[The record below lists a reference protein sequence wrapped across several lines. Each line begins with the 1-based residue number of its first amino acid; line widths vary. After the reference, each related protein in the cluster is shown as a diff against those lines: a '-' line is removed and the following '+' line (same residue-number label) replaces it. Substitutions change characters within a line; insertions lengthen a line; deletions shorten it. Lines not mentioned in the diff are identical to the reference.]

1 MNRIVTFLKKES
13 IFTIIAILAII
24 SCFFVKP
31 SAAYLDYIN
40 WKTIILLFVM
50 MVIVQTLN
58 VLGIFNKL
66 VYILLN
72 KVKTTRNLVFVL
84 VFICFFTSILITN
97 DIALITFVPFAI
109 IALKKANSEHLMIYT
124 VVLQTIGANMGSM
137 LLPTGSPHNI
147 LAYTVSGVPFYS
159 FMLLLL
165 PYVVISG
172 IFLFILCLI
181 VKSKEIDI
189 EIKEEANTG
198 NESFFKQV
206 FCGVDY
212 VLLLTFIAFFIFTG
226 NIENIEAISLIFKNI
241 IVGNEL
247 VCSILAS
254 QVISNVPATML
265 ITGFSTN
272 YEPII
277 IGINIGGLGSLVASL
292 ANLISY
298 KIYVN
303 EYPDSKLKF
312 IKEFSIYNVV
322 LMVILL
328 IYLII

>member
-1 MNRIVTFLKKES
+1 MNRIISFLKKES
-13 IFTIIAILAII
+13 VFTIIAILAII

-31 SAAYLDYIN
+31 SIAYLDYIN

-109 IALKKANSEHLMIYT
+109 IALKKANAEHLMIYT
-124 VVLQTIGANMGSM
+124 IVLQTIGANMGSM

-172 IFLFILCLI
+172 IFLLILCLI
-181 VKSKEIDI
+181 VKSKEINI
-189 EIKEEANTG
+189 EIKEEANTS
-198 NESFFKQV
+198 NESFLKRV
-206 FCGVDY
+206 FYGVDY

-247 VCSILAS
+247 ICSILAS

-277 IGINIGGLGSLVASL
+277 IGINIGGLGTLVASL